1 MQFTISRDT
10 FLTGLAKVQGIVEKR
25 HTIPILAN
33 VLIEAKN
40 NEIKIT
46 ATDLEVGLKSKYP
59 AKVIEEGS
67 ITISAKKL
75 YEIIKELPDKEINF
89 NSKNNFWV
97 EIKCYKSIFNLVG
110 LSPEE
115 FPKFPD
121 IEQKK
126 NSINKSNLN
135 EMIEKTLFS
144 VSNDETKF
152 NLTGI
157 YIKSEKIENINK
169 LIFVST
175 DGHRLSLIQRNAKD
189 EMDERY
195 KEGFILPK
203 KGIIEIKKI
212 LDAMDENIN
221 IGISDNNFSLS
232 NENTTLIM
240 RMVDG
245 DFPDY
250 KRVIPEEGKNTAVIN
265 KDLFLHALKRISI
278 LSSEKSKGIK
288 INLVQDSLILTSS
301 NPDLGDAK
309 EEIDIIYKGDEI
321 SIGFNAKYIIEILNV
336 IKTENII
343 LNLKDNIS
351 PGIINPEGDIDHISV
366 IMPMRL

>member
-1 MQFTISRDT
+1 MQFSISKNI
-10 FLTGLAKVQGIVEKR
+10 FLSGLTKIQGIVEKR

-33 VLIEAKN
+33 VLIEAKD
-40 NEIKIT
+40 NEITIT
-46 ATDLEVGLKSKYP
+46 ATDLEVGLKSKYK
-59 AKVIEEGS
+59 AQVIEEGK
-67 ITISAKKL
+67 ITVSAKKL

-89 NSKNNFWV
+89 LSKNNFWV
-97 EIKCYKSIFNLVG
+97 EIKCYKSVFNLVG

-121 IEQKK
+121 FETNTNIINK
-126 NSINKSNLN
+126 NSLS

-157 YIKSEKIENINK
+157 FIKSEKEGTNNNF
-169 LIFVST
+169 IFVST
-175 DGHRLSLIQRNAKD
+175 DGHRLSLIQRNIEENLGEKY
-189 EMDERY
+189 MD
-195 KEGFILPK
+195 GFILPK
-203 KGIIEIKKI
+203 KGIIEIKK
-212 LDAMDENIN
+212 LLENIEDN
-221 IGISDNNFSLS
+221 VVIGISDNNFTI
-232 NENTTLIM
+232 NNKNTTLIM

-250 KRVIPEEGKNTAVIN
+250 KRVIPEKGNNVAIIN
-265 KDLFLHALKRISI
+265 RDLFLHALKRISI

-288 INLVQDSLILTSS
+288 INLKNDLLVLSSS

-309 EEIDIIYKGDEI
+309 EEIDITYAGDEI
-321 SIGFNAKYIIEILNV
+321 SIGFNAKYIIDILQV
-336 IKTENII
+336 IKTENIVF
-343 LNLKDNIS
+343 NLKDNIS
-351 PGIINPEGDIDHISV
+351 PGRISPEGDENHLSV